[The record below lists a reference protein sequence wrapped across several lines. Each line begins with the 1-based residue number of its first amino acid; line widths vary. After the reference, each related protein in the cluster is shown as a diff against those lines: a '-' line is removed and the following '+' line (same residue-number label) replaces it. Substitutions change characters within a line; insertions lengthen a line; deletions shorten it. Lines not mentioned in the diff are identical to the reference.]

1 MYRSVGAQ
9 LTRDGA
15 TPEEVPILTRMIVEP
30 FIVAG
35 IMQNLRRAVSYHRS
49 AVSFS
54 IIVPTIMRTP
64 PATLHSIRCAGLA
77 RVTRCW

>member
-1 MYRSVGAQ
+1 MSDAIDWDALFPGANKQENGKADEPNYAPLIDMYRSVGAQ

-35 IMQNLRRAVSYHRS
+35 IMQNLR
-49 AVSFS
+49 
-54 IIVPTIMRTP
+54 
-64 PATLHSIRCAGLA
+64 GGQ
-77 RVTRCW
+77 